1 LHRNL
6 SRIIFQYY
14 IKKLVGFPFRP
25 SRSAHYIVKTKEMEP
40 VDVLICGGGPVGLLI
55 GYCLA
60 RYGLS
65 TYVAEQ
71 HDREKQMLYGRA
83 AMIAPRC
90 LEMLEQL
97 DLVDHLLQIGFV
109 VRGQVSYKDGQRVEM
124 TTHASSN
131 ISGTFYD
138 YLLLCRQKYTEEVF
152 HGRYMEASGG
162 SAQYGVKL
170 LSYHVS
176 DGPDDY
182 RVTSTLETHDGA
194 QVSVKSRFI
203 VGADGSR
210 SKVRELAGIRFEG
223 DKTDHHFIRIDGVV
237 KTNMPEAR
245 SGLVGI
251 DSPSHGSVLWACLD
265 HGITRVGFAFPKK
278 LWTEKGANV
287 TQEDVIR
294 EAKKALQPFILE
306 FKTVEWWTAYS
317 VGQRLASDYRVNDRV
332 LIAGDAAHTHSSAA
346 AQGMNTGIHDAV
358 NLSWKLAGLAHGWCE
373 ERVLDSYTTER
384 RASARRVIEL
394 DSVVAVLTAGEV
406 PKQYLNDPEFDRSET
421 LSKLYKQNQAL
432 NSGIGVNY
440 PPDGCTVVDHSST
453 KDFNVSV
460 GQRAPDVLIQ
470 KPGIRLGP
478 VRLYTLFRNL
488 GKFTLL
494 IFCGN
499 PGKTAASLEVWK
511 EYMHGPDSLA
521 RYSLDIF
528 QYRSILAM
536 QNDYGSVSER
546 LHVGAFGQVFY
557 DPDGSA
563 HRRYGVAECDAA
575 VAILRSDAIVGLF
588 CRLLDTDAVSG
599 YFAGFVKGKKDGR
612 SVPTQGDIATP
623 GEGAGEVDIHLSN
636 GQTPDQG
643 ARQD

>member
-1 LHRNL
+1 
-6 SRIIFQYY
+6 
-14 IKKLVGFPFRP
+14 
-25 SRSAHYIVKTKEMEP
+25 MEP

-65 TYVAEQ
+65 TYIVEQ

-97 DLVDHLLQIGFV
+97 DLVDDLLQIGFV
-109 VRGQVSYKDGQRVEM
+109 VRGQVSYKDGQRIEM

-131 ISGTFYD
+131 ISDTFYD
-138 YLLLCRQKYTEEVF
+138 CLLLCRQKYTEDVF
-152 HGRYMEASGG
+152 HRRYMEASGG

-170 LSYHVS
+170 L
-176 DGPDDY
+176 DY
-182 RVTSTLETHDGA
+182 RVSEELDTYPVTSTLQTRGGA
-194 QVSVKSRFI
+194 RVSVKSRYI

-210 SKVRELAGIRFEG
+210 SMVRELAGIRFEG
-223 DKTDHHFIRIDGVV
+223 DKTNHHFIRIDGVV

-265 HGITRVGFAFPKK
+265 HGITRVGFAFPQK

-287 TQEDVIR
+287 TQEDVIQ
-294 EAKKALQPFILE
+294 EAKKALQPFSLE
-306 FKTVEWWTAYS
+306 FETAEWWTAYS

-358 NLSWKLAGLAHGWCE
+358 NLSWKLAGLANGWYE
-373 ERVLDSYTTER
+373 ERVLDFYAAER
-384 RASARRVIEL
+384 RASAQRVIEL
-394 DSVVAVLTAGEV
+394 DSIVAVLTAGEV
-406 PKQYLNDPEFDRSET
+406 PKQYLNDPDFDRSEA

-453 KDFNVSV
+453 KDFNVSA
-460 GQRAPDVLIQ
+460 GQRAPDGLVQ
-470 KPGIRLGP
+470 KPGIRLVP
-478 VRLYTLFRNL
+478 VRLCTLFRNL
-488 GKFTLL
+488 AKFTIL
-494 IFCGN
+494 IFCGD
-499 PGKTAASLEVWK
+499 PAKTAASLEVWK
-511 EYMHGPDSLA
+511 DFMHGPDGLA
-521 RYSLDIF
+521 RYSVDIF
-528 QYRSILAM
+528 QYRSILAT

-546 LHVGAFGQVFY
+546 LDVGVFGQVFY

-563 HRRYGVAECDAA
+563 HGRYGVVDGDA
-575 VAILRSDAIVGLF
+575 VVVILRPDATVGLF
-588 CRLLDTDAVSG
+588 CRLLDTGAVSR
-599 YFAGFVKGKKDGR
+599 YFAGFVKVKKDMP
-612 SVPTQGDIATP
+612 SVPTQGGTVIP
-623 GEGAGEVDIHLSN
+623 GEGTGEVDIHLSN
-636 GQTPDQG
+636 DQTPDEG
-643 ARQD
+643 ARQY

>member
-1 LHRNL
+1 
-6 SRIIFQYY
+6 
-14 IKKLVGFPFRP
+14 
-25 SRSAHYIVKTKEMEP
+25 MEP
-40 VDVLICGGGPVGLLI
+40 VDVLICGAGPVGLLI

-65 TYVAEQ
+65 TSIVEQ
-71 HDREKQMLYGRA
+71 HDRNQQILYGRA

-97 DLVDHLLQIGFV
+97 DLLDDLLQIGFV
-109 VRGQVSYKDGQRVEM
+109 VRGQVSYKNGQRVEM

-131 ISGTFYD
+131 ISDTFYD

-152 HGRYMEASGG
+152 HGRYVKVSGG

-170 LSYHVS
+170 LDYHVS
-176 DGPDDY
+176 EGPDPY
-182 RVTSTLETHDGA
+182 RVTSTLQTQDRA
-194 QVSVKSRFI
+194 QVSVKSRYI

-210 SKVRELAGIRFEG
+210 SKVRELAGIRFQG
-223 DKTDHHFIRIDGVV
+223 DKTNHHFIRIDGVV

-265 HGITRVGFAFPKK
+265 HGITRVGFAFPQK
-278 LWTEKGANV
+278 LWIAKGANI
-287 TQEDVIR
+287 TQEDVIQ
-294 EAKKALQPFILE
+294 EAKKALQPFSLE
-306 FKTVEWWTAYS
+306 FETVEWWTAYS
-317 VGQRLASDYRVNDRV
+317 VGQRLASDYRINNRV

-358 NLSWKLAGLAHGWCE
+358 NLSWKLAGLAHGWYE
-373 ERVLDSYTTER
+373 EQVLDSYTTER
-384 RASARRVIEL
+384 RASAQRVIEL
-394 DSVVAVLTAGEV
+394 DSVVALLTAGEV
-406 PKQYLNDPEFDRSET
+406 PEQYLDDPNFDIPET
-421 LSKLYKQNQAL
+421 LSDLYKQNQAL
-432 NSGIGVNY
+432 NSGIGVSY
-440 PPDGCTVVDHSST
+440 PPDGCTIVDHSST
-453 KDFNVSV
+453 KDFRICA

-478 VRLYTLFRNL
+478 VRLYAVFQNL
-488 GKFTLL
+488 GKFTVL

-499 PGKTAASLEVWK
+499 PAKTAASLKVWK

-536 QNDYGSVSER
+536 QNDFGSVSER
-546 LHVGAFGQVFY
+546 LDVGAFGQVFY

-563 HRRYGVAECDAA
+563 HGRYGVAECDAA
-575 VAILRSDAIVGLF
+575 VAILRPDATVGLF
-588 CRLLDTDAVSG
+588 CRLLDTDAVSR
-599 YFAGFVKGKKDGR
+599 YFAGFVKWKKETR
-612 SVPTQGDIATP
+612 SVPTRGAIARLGQGT
-623 GEGAGEVDIHLSN
+623 GEVDIHSSN
-636 GQTPDQG
+636 DQTPDEG
-643 ARQD
+643 VRLDR

>member
-1 LHRNL
+1 
-6 SRIIFQYY
+6 
-14 IKKLVGFPFRP
+14 
-25 SRSAHYIVKTKEMEP
+25 MEP

-65 TYVAEQ
+65 TYIVEQ

-97 DLVDHLLQIGFV
+97 DLVDDLLQIGFV
-109 VRGQVSYKDGQRVEM
+109 VRGQVSYKNGQRVEM

-131 ISGTFYD
+131 ISDTFYD

-152 HGRYMEASGG
+152 LGRYMEVSGR

-170 LSYHVS
+170 LKYRVS
-176 DGPDDY
+176 EGPDAY
-182 RVTSTLETHDGA
+182 RVTSDLQTRDGA
-194 QVSVKSRFI
+194 QVSVKSRYI

-210 SKVRELAGIRFEG
+210 SKVRDLAGIRFEG
-223 DKTDHHFIRIDGVV
+223 DKTNHHFIRIDGVV
-237 KTNMPEAR
+237 KTDMPEAR

-265 HGITRVGFAFPKK
+265 HGITRVGFAFPQK
-278 LWTEKGANV
+278 LWTKKGANV
-287 TQEDVIR
+287 TQEDVIQ
-294 EAKKALQPFILE
+294 EAKKALQPFSLE
-306 FKTVEWWTAYS
+306 FETVEWWTAYS
-317 VGQRLASDYRVNDRV
+317 VGQRLASDYRINDRV

-358 NLSWKLAGLAHGWCE
+358 NLSWKLAGLANGWYE
-373 ERVLDSYTTER
+373 ERVLDSYAAER
-384 RASARRVIEL
+384 RASAQRVVEL
-394 DSVVAVLTAGEV
+394 DSIVAVLTAGEV
-406 PKQYLNDPEFDRSET
+406 PKRYLNDPDFDRSDI

-432 NSGIGVNY
+432 NSGLGVNY

-453 KDFNVSV
+453 KDFNVSA
-460 GQRAPDVLIQ
+460 GQRAPDVLVQ

-478 VRLYTLFRNL
+478 VRLCTLFRNL
-488 GKFTLL
+488 GKFTIL
-494 IFCGN
+494 IFCGD
-499 PGKTAASLEVWK
+499 PTKTAASLVVWK
-511 EYMHGPDSLA
+511 DFMHGPDSLA

-546 LHVGAFGQVFY
+546 LDANAFGQVFY

-563 HRRYGVAECDAA
+563 HRRYGVADGDAA
-575 VAILRSDAIVGLF
+575 VVILRPDATVGLF
-588 CRLLDTDAVSG
+588 CRLLDTDAVSR

-623 GEGAGEVDIHLSN
+623 GEGTGEVDIHLSN
-636 GQTPDQG
+636 SQTPDEG
-643 ARQD
+643 ARQY